1 MKVGETGEAFFVF
14 ETDKDV
20 PEELQTSPL
29 ASPVPDPED
38 EAPGVSCYLWEEKEI
53 PLTDSERA

>member
-14 ETDKDV
+14 ETDSNV

-29 ASPVPDPED
+29 SSPISNEMADE
-38 EAPGVSCYLWEEKEI
+38 EAPGVSLRVQDITRC
-53 PLTDSERA
+53 SS